1 MDISSQLFGVLIVKG
16 LLWLGIS
23 LIFTLS
29 GGIFF
34 FYFIK
39 TNNSLLT
46 EFLNSNIEIMRL
58 KINNDFIS
66 KEEHKKKHEEI
77 VFAIEKSSKEMQE
90 TFRATVDALRINI
103 QEKINKDTELLEN
116 KIENKAGLSDV
127 EFRNIKSEIKELKLK
142 IA

>member
-1 MDISSQLFGVLIVKG
+1 MDISSQLLGVLIGKG
-16 LLWLGIS
+16 LLWLGLS

-58 KINNDFIS
+58 KMNNDFIS
-66 KEEHKKKHEEI
+66 KEEHKEKHEEI

-116 KIENKAGLSDV
+116 KIENKAGLSNV